1 MTTNPSLWTTV
12 WTWFRPTPT
21 PPLHQALAR
30 LQARMDSLEQIVLV
44 QTIQAHQPV
53 ETLAA
58 QPILDDRPMDDIPDA
73 HLGAY

>member
-1 MTTNPSLWTTV
+1 
-12 WTWFRPTPT
+12 
-21 PPLHQALAR
+21 
-30 LQARMDSLEQIVLV
+30 MDSLEQIVLV